1 MIHKNNSQIQWGT
14 NVRFYMFGSQIE
26 HHPDGS
32 VNFSNPLIASGTEI
46 HSWLAIQN
54 YQASRKQ
61 PSLPLLKKG
70 YIYRLESQFTTVPE
84 GTVYLKLSF
93 LNRYGE
99 EVKQMIEKKQSFTF
113 VYPHE
118 AYNYSISLLS
128 AGMVELDFKGM
139 TITEVGE
146 ENV

>member
-14 NVRFYMFGSQIE
+14 NVRSYMFGSQIE

-70 YIYRLESQFTTVPE
+70 YIYRLESQFTTV
-84 GTVYLKLSF
+84 
-93 LNRYGE
+93 RYGE

>member
-14 NVRFYMFGSQIE
+14 NVRSYMFGSQIE

-46 HSWLAIQN
+46 H
-54 YQASRKQ
+54 QASRKQ

>member
-14 NVRFYMFGSQIE
+14 NVRSYMFGSQIE

-93 LNRYGE
+93 LNRYG
-99 EVKQMIEKKQSFTF
+99 

>member
-1 MIHKNNSQIQWGT
+1 MNMIHKNNSQIQWGT
-14 NVRFYMFGSQIE
+14 NLRSYMFGSQIE

-70 YIYRLESQFTTVPE
+70 YIYRLESQFTTVPN

-99 EVKQMIEKKQSFTF
+99 EVKQMIEKNNLSPSFILMKPT
-113 VYPHE
+113 
-118 AYNYSISLLS
+118 
-128 AGMVELDFKGM
+128 
-139 TITEVGE
+139 TIPSPS
-146 ENV
+146 

>member
-14 NVRFYMFGSQIE
+14 NVRSYMFGSQIE

-84 GTVYLKLSF
+84 GTVYL
-93 LNRYGE
+93 N
-99 EVKQMIEKKQSFTF
+99 
-113 VYPHE
+113 
-118 AYNYSISLLS
+118 
-128 AGMVELDFKGM
+128 
-139 TITEVGE
+139 
-146 ENV
+146 

>member
-1 MIHKNNSQIQWGT
+1 MNMIHKNNSQIQWGT
-14 NVRFYMFGSQIE
+14 NVRSYMFGSQIE

-61 PSLPLLKKG
+61 PSLPL
-70 YIYRLESQFTTVPE
+70 
-84 GTVYLKLSF
+84 